1 MFARPLIDST
11 VFANNGGD
19 LCGEIPV
26 AALSR
31 LNDML
36 LDSDG
41 ILRYTLKGYSEGE
54 RYFLKLVLEGECH
67 FLCQRCLTGFSYPL
81 KVASCLQLVS
91 AERLEDAESDE
102 AADFDSIEASTQLD
116 VLDLIEDE
124 ILLGMP
130 FAPKHPEGVCSPA
143 KEGLQKSANPFAV
156 LASLRKET

>member
-11 VFANNGGD
+11 DFARKSGD
-19 LCGEIPV
+19 LCGEIPL

-31 LNDML
+31 LSDML

-41 ILRYTLKGYSEGE
+41 ILRYTLKGYSEDG
-54 RYFLKLVLEGECH
+54 RYFLRVMLEVECH
-67 FLCQRCLTGFSYPL
+67 LLCQRCLKGFSYPL
-81 KVASCLQLVS
+81 NLNSCLQLIS

-116 VLDLIEDE
+116 VMALIEDE

-143 KEGLQKSANPFAV
+143 IEGLQKSANPFAV
-156 LASLRKET
+156 LASLKREA